1 MKNRTIKF
9 LGFCIAIGL
18 SLPVL
23 SADKSDLLAKIR
35 ANAGQ
40 YNEFKQLLNNPDQN
54 IRIAAF
60 DGMVNSGDSALRNIA
75 LDEALA
81 NTDSTLQAL
90 ALKEIIMDLDV
101 LNFSI
106 VLPENA
112 SEESKAVVNKW
123 TSSYGLTFF
132 QKNKE
137 EGVFSGK
144 STDSIQRTGSKKGFG
159 GNLSGLKV
167 FFSSEGLA
175 CMGDVVLTAG
185 AILKGTLAC
194 PKYALEPVSITAKIR

>member
-1 MKNRTIKF
+1 MKNKTIIF
-9 LGFCIAIGL
+9 LGFLMALSL
-18 SLPVL
+18 SLPAL

-40 YNEFKQLLNNPDQN
+40 YNEFKQLLNNPDQS

-75 LDEALA
+75 LDEALV
-81 NTDSTLQAL
+81 NTDSTVQAL
-90 ALKEIIMDLDV
+90 ALKEVIMDLDV

-106 VLPENA
+106 VLA
-112 SEESKAVVNKW
+112 DSVSEESKAVVNKW
-123 TSSYGLTFF
+123 ASSYGLTFF

-137 EGVFSGK
+137 KGVFSGK
-144 STDSIQRTGSKKGFG
+144 STDSIQRTSSKKGFG
-159 GNLSGLKV
+159 GNISGLKV
-167 FFSSEGLA
+167 FFSSEDLV

-194 PKYALEPVSITAKIR
+194 PKYGLEPVSITVKIR

>member
-1 MKNRTIKF
+1 MKNKTIVF
-9 LGFCIAIGL
+9 LGFLMTLSL
-18 SLPVL
+18 SLPAL

-40 YNEFKQLLNNPDQN
+40 YNELKQLLNNPDQS

-81 NTDSTLQAL
+81 NTDSTVQAL
-90 ALKEIIMDLDV
+90 ALKEVIMDLDV
-101 LNFSI
+101 LNFSM

-112 SEESKAVVNKW
+112 SEESKKVVKKW
-123 TSSYGLTFF
+123 SSTYGLTFWKKK
-132 QKNKE
+132 KNKE
-137 EGVFSGK
+137 KGSFEGRT
-144 STDSIQRTGSKKGFG
+144 TDDSSRLV
-159 GNLSGLKV
+159 GNVSGLEII
-167 FFSSEGLA
+167 FSSNSQH
-175 CMGDVVLTAG
+175 CMGKVTLTAG

-194 PKYALEPVSITAKIR
+194 PEYSLEPTSITAKIR